1 MFGPREALLFAG
13 LSAVAAGASLHAL
26 RERQAYGLFRFLA
39 FEALAAL
46 IALNATRWF
55 RDPLS
60 PRQLVSWSILAVA
73 MILATHGL
81 HLLRSVGRARRR
93 LMEDT
98 EQIVEIGAYRVI
110 RHPMYASLLLLG
122 WGAFFKGVDVTSGAL
137 AVLATALLI
146 ATARSEERFNVV
158 RFGEA
163 YTQYARRTKM
173 FVPFIY

>member
-1 MFGPREALLFAG
+1 LFGPAEALLFAG
-13 LSAVAAGASLHAL
+13 LSAVAAGASLDAL
-26 RERQAYGLFRFLA
+26 RERQTYGLFRLLA
-39 FEALAAL
+39 FESLAGL
-46 IALNATRWF
+46 IALNASRWF

-60 PRQLVSWSILAVA
+60 PRQLVSWSVLVAAIILAA
-73 MILATHGL
+73 HGL
-81 HLLRSVGRARRR
+81 HLLRSVGGARRR

-98 EQIVEIGAYRVI
+98 EQIVEIGVYRVI

-122 WGAFFKGVDVTSGAL
+122 WGVFFKGLDVTSGAL
-137 AVLATALLI
+137 AVLATVFLI

-163 YTQYARRTKM
+163 YTQYASRTKM